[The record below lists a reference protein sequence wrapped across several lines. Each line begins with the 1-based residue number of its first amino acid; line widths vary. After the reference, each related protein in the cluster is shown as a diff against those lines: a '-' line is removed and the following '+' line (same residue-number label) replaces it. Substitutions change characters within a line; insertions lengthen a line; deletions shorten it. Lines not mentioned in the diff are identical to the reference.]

1 MPLLAMVAARSSR
14 SSDDPREDDITAGI
28 AKLQAA
34 HSQIDTMGFRTQL
47 PYCLASLAEGYL
59 LDRDLAAAQSAAEQ
73 AIKATVTQNDAG
85 ARIQA
90 QLVLAEIQR
99 LEAGSDQ
106 DAGAAL
112 RAEALAMAERLS
124 LRPQAAR
131 CGRKLAVIA

>member
-1 MPLLAMVAARSSR
+1 MSNLL
-14 SSDDPREDDITAGI
+14 
-28 AKLQAA
+28 L
-34 HSQIDTMGFRTQL
+34 
-47 PYCLASLAEGYL
+47 
-59 LDRDLAAAQSAAEQ
+59 SAP
-73 AIKATVTQNDAG
+73 
-85 ARIQA
+85 RIQA
-90 QLVLAEIQR
+90 LLVLAEIQL